1 MKKGTFFV
9 LSGPSGCGKGT
20 VLKEVL
26 KRGGDNV
33 AYSVS
38 ATSRAPRAEEREGKN
53 YYFKT
58 RSEFESLIAAGA
70 FVEYTETYG
79 NYYGTLKS
87 EVEKSISAGKSII
100 LEIDPVGA
108 RNVRREYPDAV
119 LVFLVAPDLEI
130 LKQRLKGR
138 GSEDENTFRIRHEA
152 ALSEMENATLYDYVV
167 VNDEVSRAADDI
179 LAIIRAENLRTKNS
193 IEILSGIKG
202 GKQL

>member
-33 AYSVS
+33 ADSVS
-38 ATSRAPRAEEREGKN
+38 ATSRAPRAEETEGKN

-58 RSEFESLIAAGA
+58 RSEFENLIAAGA

-87 EVEKSISAGKSII
+87 EVEKSMSAGKNII